1 MSLIHLKVSL
11 SIWIRISLSFI
22 PLSGIVFVAS
32 QMTAAVFDTMAVK
45 LSQNGVQFAANGSQV
60 KFDGYLAIYNDS
72 DKNKMLPDMAVG
84 DVVKQVNSKPEQH
97 FTQPPARY
105 SEATLIKTLEENGV
119 GRPST
124 YAPTIETIQKRY
136 YVRLAAKRFEPTEL
150 GEIVN
155 KLIVEYFPDIVNVTF
170 TAEMEGKLMMSK
182 LEKSSGNVS
191 LMLFTNHSLK
201 KSPRLKKKWRKSK
214 SRMNQLDLTVKCVV
228 VQWLLNL
235 VVLVSST
242 LVAISQIAVIP
253 KQS

>member
-1 MSLIHLKVSL
+1 
-11 SIWIRISLSFI
+11 
-22 PLSGIVFVAS
+22 
-32 QMTAAVFDTMAVK
+32 MAVK

-170 TAEMEGKLMMSK
+170 TAEMEGKLDDVEVGKEQWRRVIDAFYKPFSK
-182 LEKSSGNVS
+182 EVAKAEEEMEKS
-191 LMLFTNHSLK
+191 
-201 KSPRLKKKWRKSK
+201 RL
-214 SRMNQLDLTVKCVV
+214 RMNQLDLTVKCVA
-228 VQWLLNL
+228 VQWSLNL
-235 VVLVSST
+235 VVLVNST